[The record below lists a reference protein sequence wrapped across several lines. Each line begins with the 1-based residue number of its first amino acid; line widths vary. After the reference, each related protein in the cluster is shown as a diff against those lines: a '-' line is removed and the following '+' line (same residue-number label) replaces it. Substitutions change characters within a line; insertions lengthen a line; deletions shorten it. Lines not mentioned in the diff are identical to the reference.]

1 MPPSA
6 LSSSPP
12 NSHIIT
18 STGETFPLSG
28 VQSATAIR
36 DNTEY
41 RGYDHVHWYVGN
53 AKQAASYYITRMG
66 FHAVAYRGLETG
78 SRSLASHVVSNG
90 LVTFVL
96 TSPLRAPATAELS
109 PEDAAEL
116 ELVHRHLTEH
126 GDAVKDVAFQV
137 DDVYKIYNRAMAN
150 GAVSVAP
157 PKVLKD
163 EAGEVVVA
171 SLKTY
176 GDTIHTLVDRSRFRG
191 AFMPRYRAAT
201 ELDPVA
207 KFLPEV
213 GLEAIDHCV
222 GNQDWNEMEAACDYY
237 EQALGFH
244 RFWSV
249 DDKDVFTEYSALKS
263 IVMASPNELVKMPIN
278 EPAHGKRKSQ
288 IEEYVEF
295 FNGSGVQHIALR
307 TTDIVTTVINM
318 KARGVSFI
326 TVPDTYYAQ
335 MAKRL
340 SAAGMR
346 LKEDFCVLQEL
357 GILVDF
363 DEGGY
368 LLQLFTKPLMDRPTV
383 FIEIIQRNGFSGFG
397 AGNFRSL
404 FEAIERDQAERGN
417 L

>member
-1 MPPSA
+1 
-6 LSSSPP
+6 
-12 NSHIIT
+12 
-18 STGETFPLSG
+18 
-28 VQSATAIR
+28 
-36 DNTEY
+36 
-41 RGYDHVHWYVGN
+41 
-53 AKQAASYYITRMG
+53 MG

-222 GNQDWNEMEAACDYY
+222 GNQDWNEMEAACD
-237 EQALGFH
+237 
-244 RFWSV
+244 
-249 DDKDVFTEYSALKS
+249 
-263 IVMASPNELVKMPIN
+263 
-278 EPAHGKRKSQ
+278 
-288 IEEYVEF
+288 
-295 FNGSGVQHIALR
+295 
-307 TTDIVTTVINM
+307 
-318 KARGVSFI
+318 
-326 TVPDTYYAQ
+326 
-335 MAKRL
+335 
-340 SAAGMR
+340 
-346 LKEDFCVLQEL
+346 
-357 GILVDF
+357 
-363 DEGGY
+363 
-368 LLQLFTKPLMDRPTV
+368 
-383 FIEIIQRNGFSGFG
+383 
-397 AGNFRSL
+397 
-404 FEAIERDQAERGN
+404 
-417 L
+417 

>member
-1 MPPSA
+1 
-6 LSSSPP
+6 
-12 NSHIIT
+12 
-18 STGETFPLSG
+18 
-28 VQSATAIR
+28 
-36 DNTEY
+36 
-41 RGYDHVHWYVGN
+41 
-53 AKQAASYYITRMG
+53 
-66 FHAVAYRGLETG
+66 
-78 SRSLASHVVSNG
+78 
-90 LVTFVL
+90 
-96 TSPLRAPATAELS
+96 
-109 PEDAAEL
+109 
-116 ELVHRHLTEH
+116 
-126 GDAVKDVAFQV
+126 
-137 DDVYKIYNRAMAN
+137 
-150 GAVSVAP
+150 
-157 PKVLKD
+157 
-163 EAGEVVVA
+163 
-171 SLKTY
+171 
-176 GDTIHTLVDRSRFRG
+176 
-191 AFMPRYRAAT
+191 
-201 ELDPVA
+201 
-207 KFLPEV
+207 
-213 GLEAIDHCV
+213 
-222 GNQDWNEMEAACDYY
+222 
-237 EQALGFH
+237 
-244 RFWSV
+244 
-249 DDKDVFTEYSALKS
+249 
-263 IVMASPNELVKMPIN
+263 MASPNELVKMPIN